1 MYKSDTI
8 CAIATG
14 MAGSGIGI
22 IRVSGDRAIEICDR
36 IFAGKKRLAEM
47 DTFTAAYGHIVDRTT
62 IKSMT
67 DKGTAA
73 NYETFTDDG
82 NVNLGETKGQIVD
95 EVVALVMKA
104 PHSYTTED
112 TVEIDCHGGLFL
124 MEKVLKL
131 LIKEGARIAE
141 PGEFTK
147 RAYLGGRID
156 MSEAEAVMD
165 MISAESDRALSASV
179 GQLSGRLR
187 GKITELR
194 EKILYDT
201 AYIESALDDP
211 ENYSLDG
218 FGEKMSDDV
227 TEISAEIEKLL
238 GSFDEGR
245 LVKEGI
251 RTAIIGKPNAGKS
264 SVLNMLLMEER
275 AIVTDVEGTTRD
287 TLEEYARLNGVLLKL
302 IDTAG
307 IRETDDKVEKIGV
320 ERAEEN
326 IKDADLILFV
336 VDGARPLDDNDRRI
350 IGSLAGKNV
359 ITLIN
364 KEDLPVVIDKN
375 ELITLLRSKTTDN
388 INRNNNST
396 QNNETY
402 NIDED
407 QDVSGSLNNMI
418 TISAKEGQGRDELAA
433 LIKEMFISGD
443 ARGNDQIIISNERH
457 KNALFDAVEA
467 LKRVKDSIDNG
478 LPEDFYTI
486 DLMAAYESLG
496 LITGET
502 LADDLADKIFAEFC
516 MGK

>member
-1 MYKSDTI
+1 MDSGDTI

-14 MAGSGIGI
+14 MAGSGIGV

-36 IFAGKKRLAEM
+36 IFVGKKRVSEM
-47 DTFTAAYGHIVDRTT
+47 ETFTAAYGHIVDPGAA
-62 IKSMT
+62 
-67 DKGTAA
+67 GTAPDA
-73 NYETFTDDG
+73 AHKDSSAADTAPEEPNNKYSK
-82 NVNLGETKGQIVD
+82 KGVID
-95 EVVALVMKA
+95 EVIVLVMKA

-112 TVEIDCHGGLFL
+112 TVEIDCHGGVFL
-124 MEKVLKL
+124 MEKVLGL
-131 LIKEGARIAE
+131 LIREGARIAE

-165 MISAESDRALSASV
+165 VINAETENALSASV
-179 GQLSGRLR
+179 GQLR
-187 GKITELR
+187 GDLKERIASLR
-194 EKILYDT
+194 EEILYNT

-211 ENYSLDG
+211 ENYSLEG
-218 FGEKMSDDV
+218 FR
-227 TEISAEIEKLL
+227 EKLGESVDRMSINVKDML
-238 GSFDEGR
+238 QSFDEGR

-264 SVLNMLLMEER
+264 SVLNMLLREER
-275 AIVTDVEGTTRD
+275 AIVTDVAGTTRD
-287 TLEEYARLNGVLLKL
+287 TLEEYARLSGVLLKL

-320 ERAEEN
+320 DKAEEN
-326 IKDADLILFV
+326 IKAADLILFV
-336 VDGARPLDDNDRRI
+336 ADGARPLDEDDKRI
-350 IGSLAGKNV
+350 IRSLAGKKV

-364 KEDLPVVIDKN
+364 KEDLPIAISRDELEEELKNILSDDKAI
-375 ELITLLRSKTTDN
+375 EKPRILTT
-388 INRNNNST
+388 
-396 QNNETY
+396 
-402 NIDED
+402 
-407 QDVSGSLNNMI
+407 
-418 TISAKEGQGRDELAA
+418 SAKEGQGREELAA
-433 LIKEMFISGD
+433 LIKEMFLTGE
-443 ARGNDQIIISNERH
+443 ARGNGQIVISNERH
-457 KNALFDAVEA
+457 KNALFDAEQA
-467 LKRVKDSIDNG
+467 LSRVKDSIENE

>member
-1 MYKSDTI
+1 MIKISTLFGEREYMYKSDTI

-14 MAGSGIGI
+14 TTGSGIGI
-22 IRVSGDRAIEICDR
+22 IRVSGDRSIEICDR

-47 DTFTAAYGHIVDRTT
+47 ETFTAAYGHIVDSDV
-62 IKSMT
+62 I
-67 DKGTAA
+67 
-73 NYETFTDDG
+73 
-82 NVNLGETKGQIVD
+82 D
-95 EVVALVMKA
+95 EVVVLVMKA

-131 LIKEGARIAE
+131 LIREGARIAE

-187 GKITELR
+187 EKITELR

-218 FGEKMSDDV
+218 FGEKMSDDIS
-227 TEISAEIEKLL
+227 EIRSEIEKLL
-238 GSFDEGR
+238 ASFDEGR

-275 AIVTDVEGTTRD
+275 AIVTDIEGTTRD
-287 TLEEYARLNGVLLKL
+287 TLEEYARLNGILLKL

-350 IGSLAGKNV
+350 IGSLTGKKV

-364 KEDLPVVIDKN
+364 KEDLPVVIDRDELEELLSGVQVSALYDTYAGTGKSDAEYN
-375 ELITLLRSKTTDN
+375 ENGSDQPVYYNEKTDN
-388 INRNNNST
+388 KHR
-396 QNNETY
+396 
-402 NIDED
+402 
-407 QDVSGSLNNMI
+407 MI

-433 LIKEMFISGD
+433 LVKEMFNSGE

-457 KNALFDAVEA
+457 KNALHDAGEA
-467 LKRVKDSIDNG
+467 MKRVKDSIDDG